1 VSVVGFWITTVAQ
14 VLELQSLVQLLQSE
28 LLPAAPRK
36 RNLIRTF
43 KKDCRKQMARGHK
56 NSHSS
61 GSRHSNKSRARDKAF
76 TAGPSAAG
84 TQGEVAT
91 ALHRVS
97 PEITTPEIRATVTP
111 PTRKTSIFKLSLV
124 PLVGAYI
131 ASFAM
136 WQDKA
141 GNVVTGLGLG
151 GWGDLLFH
159 IRAAIFFGEQGGWP
173 HESFFL
179 AGQPIGYAFVADFIS
194 ALLWRAG
201 FSTATAFAVPTIVL
215 VACFLGAL
223 EWVVLK
229 MTKSVSAAI
238 LSAIL
243 FMCFGGLSGW
253 SILPELSPDSWTKL
267 RNLPHGI
274 TVWREANYAVLNPF
288 VMMMHQRAFL
298 LGFPL
303 FVGLLYLS
311 WRFLL
316 EKSLTVLAILSF
328 AAILLALFH
337 PFTWVSFLLIFP
349 SWMAWMIILGIGS
362 YTRREIAWTA
372 GALAITGLVGFLI
385 VKTLQPSAGAS
396 SITWRP
402 GWLATDI
409 NWIYF
414 WLKNIGLYFVLGFV
428 AVYYFFP
435 RNAPLAL
442 LVLAGITPF
451 VAANLFQFAPWDWD
465 NTKIFAPV
473 WIILCIAVG
482 SFIASL
488 WEESQLGGKVIAIA
502 VLPMLVLSGGLEVA
516 RVVTFRSQ
524 PMTIVSVADRSMGEA
539 VRDRVG
545 KRDLMLSE
553 PEASHPI
560 FMLSGRPS
568 FVAYEGW
575 LWSQGWKGKYEQR
588 MIDKQVIY
596 RGSEAARELIQKNQ
610 IAYVVVGP
618 PELRAGANKKWFDS
632 TYQPLLFMNDYTI
645 YDVRQSKQLTMDNRF
660 QLDREQKGSQ

>member
-1 VSVVGFWITTVAQ
+1 MSSGGKKSRSPVSR
-14 VLELQSLVQLLQSE
+14 QSPNSRPHKKAGAGRVTAPVRGEAEDPVRPESRKL
-28 LLPAAPRK
+28 AAPAELTLPSR
-36 RNLIRTF
+36 RNF
-43 KKDCRKQMARGHK
+43 
-56 NSHSS
+56 
-61 GSRHSNKSRARDKAF
+61 
-76 TAGPSAAG
+76 
-84 TQGEVAT
+84 
-91 ALHRVS
+91 
-97 PEITTPEIRATVTP
+97 
-111 PTRKTSIFKLSLV
+111 IFKLSVV
-124 PLVGAYI
+124 PLLGAYI

-159 IRAAIFFGEQGGWP
+159 IRAAVFFAEQGGWP

-179 AGQPIGYAFVADFIS
+179 AGQPVGYAFFADFLT
-194 ALLWRAG
+194 ALLWRIG
-201 FSTATAFAVPTIVL
+201 LSTATAFAIPTIVL
-215 VACFLGAL
+215 VTCFLGAL
-223 EWVVLK
+223 EWTVLR

-253 SILPELSPDSWTKL
+253 TILPELSPDSWTKL
-267 RNLPHGI
+267 RDLPHGI

-303 FVGLLYLS
+303 FVGMLYLS

-316 EKSLTVLAILSF
+316 EKSLGVLAVLTL

-349 SWMAWMIILGIGS
+349 SWMAWMIILGVGS
-362 YTRREIAWTA
+362 YTRREIAWTVV
-372 GALAITGLVGFLI
+372 ALAVAGLAGFLI
-385 VKTLQPSAGAS
+385 VKTLQPSAGTS

-409 NWIYF
+409 NWLNF
-414 WLKNIGLYFVLGFV
+414 WIKNIGLYLILAGV
-428 AVYYFFP
+428 AVYYFSP
-435 RNAPLAL
+435 RNPPLAL

-473 WIILCIAVG
+473 WIILSIAVG
-482 SFIASL
+482 SLITAF
-488 WEESQLGGKVIAIA
+488 WEKNQFGWKVIAIA
-502 VLPMLVLSGGLEVA
+502 IVPMLVLSGGLEVA

-539 VRDRVG
+539 VRSRIG
-545 KRDLMLSE
+545 KRDMMLSG

-588 MIDKQVIY
+588 MIDMKTIY
-596 RGSEAARELIQKNQ
+596 QGTEASRELIDKNR

-618 PELRAGANKKWFDS
+618 PELKAGANQKWFDS
-632 TYQPLLFMNDYTI
+632 NYSTLLKVTDYTI
-645 YDVRQSKQLTMDNRF
+645 YDVRQTRQTTI
-660 QLDREQKGSQ
+660 DRPAKVANESAAEPSLAKR